1 MNSSSRHRRPH
12 KIRRSG
18 RHAAPSQIQNVADKA
33 TKATPAMA
41 LAGVLIAAPHANA
54 AAGAAVKTTTATAG
68 TSTVEANTVETN
80 TVETNTVQARTDAVV
95 VRAQASAQA
104 TRRYTVQRG
113 DTLSSIAQRFYGSA
127 GDWNRLY
134 AANRS
139 VLRNPDMIF
148 PGQVLAIPGHL
159 PVASTSPASHGGS
172 TQVTTAS
179 MLSGTLSCGGLEEL
193 WEQAGGSSGEA
204 VTAAS
209 IAMAESSGRQF
220 ATGGVGERGYWQINP
235 NHGSLSTY
243 DPLGNAKAAV
253 ILSDNGQDWSPWT
266 TFTSGAFRGRC

>member
-1 MNSSSRHRRPH
+1 VNSSSRHRRPH

-33 TKATPAMA
+33 TKATPAVA
-41 LAGVLIAAPHANA
+41 LAGVLVAAPHAN
-54 AAGAAVKTTTATAG
+54 AAGAAVKTTTAVIQVHDDAVQSG
-68 TSTVEANTVETN
+68 TRTVGANTAR
-80 TVETNTVQARTDAVV
+80 ARTDAVV

-139 VLRNPDMIF
+139 VLRNPNMIF

-159 PVASTSPASHGGS
+159 PVASTSPPGPGGS

-209 IAMAESSGRQF
+209 IAMAESSGQQF

-253 ILSDNGQDWSPWT
+253 IISDDGQNWSPWT

>member
-54 AAGAAVKTTTATAG
+54 AAGAAVKTTTA
-68 TSTVEANTVETN
+68 V
-80 TVETNTVQARTDAVV
+80 VQARTDAVV

-113 DTLSSIAQRFYGSA
+113 DTLSSIAQRFYGSSR
-127 GDWNRLY
+127 DWNRLY

-139 VLRNPDMIF
+139 VLRNPDIIF

-204 VTAAS
+204 VMAAS

-253 ILSDNGQDWSPWT
+253 ILSDDGQNWSPWT

>member
-54 AAGAAVKTTTATAG
+54 AAGAAVKTTT
-68 TSTVEANTVETN
+68 TV
-80 TVETNTVQARTDAVV
+80 VQARTDAVV

-113 DTLSSIAQRFYGSA
+113 DTLSSIAQRFYGSSR
-127 GDWNRLY
+127 DWNRLY

-139 VLRNPDMIF
+139 VLRNPDIIF

-204 VTAAS
+204 VMAAS

-253 ILSDNGQDWSPWT
+253 ILSDDGQNWSPWT
-266 TFTSGAFRGRC
+266 TFTSDAFRGRC

>member
-1 MNSSSRHRRPH
+1 
-12 KIRRSG
+12 
-18 RHAAPSQIQNVADKA
+18 VADKA

-41 LAGVLIAAPHANA
+41 LAGVLVAAPHANA
-54 AAGAAVKTTTATAG
+54 AAGAAVKTTTAVIQVHDDAVQSGTRTAG
-68 TSTVEANTVETN
+68 TSRVDTS
-80 TVETNTVQARTDAVV
+80 TVQARTDAVV

-104 TRRYTVQRG
+104 TRYTVRRG
-113 DTLSSIAQRFYGSA
+113 DTLSSIAQRFYGSS

-139 VLRNPDMIF
+139 VLHNPNMIF

-159 PVASTSPASHGGS
+159 PVASTSPASHSGS

-209 IAMAESSGRQF
+209 IAMAESSGQQF

-253 ILSDNGQDWSPWT
+253 IISDNGQNWSPWS